1 MPELPDVTVYVEAL
15 ERRLWSGTAGP
26 RAAERARVER
36 VRIRSPFILRTF
48 DPPIESAEGQAVR
61 AVRRVGKRIA
71 IGLDGEL
78 WLVIHLMIAGRLRW
92 VEGNNAKTSP
102 KPSAIEQA
110 TIVFDVGTLAITE
123 AGTKKRASMHLVRGD
138 AALAAMDPGGLEID
152 RASEAEFAA
161 RLRSRNHTIKRALTD
176 PRLFAGVGNAYS
188 DEILHAAKLSP
199 LQRTQN
205 LDAQEIATLHATA
218 WAMLA
223 QWTDRLRGEF
233 GLIDAKGHAAV
244 GRFPG
249 AGEITAFRS
258 DFAVHGKFGQA
269 CPACGTA
276 VQRIAYAEN
285 ECNYCPRCQTDG
297 KLLADRSMSRL
308 LKDDWPA
315 TIDELESLEAERDR
329 L

>member
-15 ERRLWSGTAGP
+15 ERRLVAGAAGSGAVNS
-26 RAAERARVER
+26 AHIER
-36 VRIRSPFILRTF
+36 VRVRSPFILRTF
-48 DPPIESAEGQAVR
+48 DPPIESAEGQTVR
-61 AVRRVGKRIA
+61 AVRRVGKRIV
-71 IGLDGEL
+71 IGLEGEL

-92 VEGNNAKTSP
+92 AEGDRAKPVRGTST
-102 KPSAIEQA
+102 IEQA
-110 TIVFDVGTLAITE
+110 AIIFDVGTLAITE

-138 AALAAMDPGGLEID
+138 AALKAMDPGGLEID
-152 RASEAEFAA
+152 RANEADFAE
-161 RLRSRNHTIKRALTD
+161 RLRSRNHTLKRALTD

-188 DEILHAAKLSP
+188 DEILHAARLSP

-205 LDAQEIATLHATA
+205 LHEDEVARLHATTR
-218 WAMLA
+218 AMLGR
-223 QWTDRLRGEF
+223 WTNQLRREF
-233 GLIDAKGHAAV
+233 GLVDARGHAAA

-249 AGEITAFRS
+249 AGEITAFRP
-258 DFAVHGKFGQA
+258 DFAVHGKFGRA

-285 ECNYCPRCQTDG
+285 ECNYCPRCQTGG

-315 TIDELESLEAERDR
+315 TIEDLESLETQRDPS
-329 L
+329 

>member
-92 VEGNNAKTSP
+92 VAGNNAKTSP

-110 TIVFDVGTLAITE
+110 SIVFDVGTLAITE

-161 RLRSRNHTIKRALTD
+161 RLRSRNHTLKRALTD

-199 LQRTQN
+199 LQRTQH
-205 LDAQEIATLHATA
+205 LDAEEIATLHATA
-218 WAMLA
+218 RAMLA

-249 AGEITAFRS
+249 AGEITAFRP

-315 TIDELESLEAERDR
+315 TIDELESLEVERDR